1 MLEDQLYKENKMENE
16 FGLEDLEERENFR
29 INPHV
34 WLRSLLAIVGD
45 KDKKRDI
52 VQKVAQKSGL
62 SSEQVEVIITKTI
75 GILINQTRAN

>member
-1 MLEDQLYKENKMENE
+1 MENE
-16 FGLEDLEERENFR
+16 FGLENLEARENFR

-45 KDKKRDI
+45 KDKKRDV

-62 SSEQVEVIITKTI
+62 SSEQVEVIIAKTI
-75 GILINQTRAN
+75 SVLINQTRAN

>member
-1 MLEDQLYKENKMENE
+1 MLGDQLYKETKMENE

-29 INPHV
+29 INPHI

-52 VQKVAQKSGL
+52 VQKVAQKSDL
-62 SSEQVEVIITKTI
+62 SSEQVEVIIAKTI